1 MSSYVLP
8 FPKNT
13 IPKGGD
19 FGNKEAPRTNA
30 HRGVDFAIAG
40 GTKIKSVSNG
50 KVVVNKWSAVLGN
63 VVAIEDPKGI
73 VWGYCHLRDASPL
86 KLGASV
92 EVGKTIVGLVGNTG
106 SASRGAHLHFTCGSD
121 INSPFQGWV
130 QDPIACLER
139 QIAKEKPV
147 AAKSVEAAAPV
158 VAEAP
163 AVEAAPAA
171 VVTEPAPVVSAPVAK
186 PAAKKKGK

>member
-1 MSSYVLP
+1 MSNYVLP
-8 FPKNT
+8 FPKT
-13 IPKGGD
+13 SIPKGGD

-30 HRGVDFAIAG
+30 HRGVDFAVAG

-50 KVVVNKWSAVLGN
+50 KVVVNKWSSVLGN

-86 KLGASV
+86 ALGATV
-92 EVGKTIVGLVGNTG
+92 EAGKTVVGLVGNTG

-130 QDPIACLER
+130 QDPIACVDRML
-139 QIAKEKPV
+139 AKEKPV
-147 AAKSVEAAAPV
+147 AAKPVEVVAPV
-158 VAEAP
+158 AEEAP
-163 AVEAAPAA
+163 AAEVAPAT
-171 VVTEPAPVVSAPVAK
+171 VDAK
-186 PAAKKKGK
+186 PAPSVPAPAKKPTPKKK

>member
-1 MSSYVLP
+1 MTNYVLP
-8 FPKNT
+8 FPKT
-13 IPKGGD
+13 SIPKGGD

-30 HRGVDFAIAG
+30 HRGVDFAVAG
-40 GTKIKSVSNG
+40 GTKIKSASNG
-50 KVVVNKWSAVLGN
+50 KVVVNKWSSVLGN

-121 INSPFQGWV
+121 IDSPFQGWV

-139 QIAKEKPV
+139 MIAKEKPV
-147 AAKSVEAAAPV
+147 AAPVEKTAPV
-158 VAEAP
+158 AEEAP
-163 AVEAAPAA
+163 AAEVAADAA
-171 VVTEPAPVVSAPVAK
+171 VTDPAPSVSAP
-186 PAAKKKGK
+186 AKKPTPKKK

>member
-1 MSSYVLP
+1 MSNYALP
-8 FPKNT
+8 FPKST

-30 HRGVDFAIAG
+30 HRGVDFAVAG

-50 KVVVNKWSAVLGN
+50 KVVVNKWSTVLGN

-121 INSPFQGWV
+121 MNSPFQDWV

-147 AAKSVEAAAPV
+147 AAPVEKAAPV
-158 VAEAP
+158 AEAAP
-163 AVEAAPAA
+163 AVEVADVA
-171 VVTEPAPVVSAPVAK
+171 VVAEPAPVVSAPVK
-186 PAAKKKGK
+186 KSTPAKKK

>member
-1 MSSYVLP
+1 MTNYVLP
-8 FPKNT
+8 FPKT
-13 IPKGGD
+13 SIPKGGD

-40 GTKIKSVSNG
+40 GTKIKSASNG
-50 KVVVNKWSAVLGN
+50 KVVVNKWSAILGN

-92 EVGKTIVGLVGNTG
+92 EAGKTIVGLVGNTG

-147 AAKSVEAAAPV
+147 AKPVEVVAPV
-158 VAEAP
+158 AEEAP
-163 AVEAAPAA
+163 AAEVATVA
-171 VVTEPAPVVSAPVAK
+171 VDAEPAPSVPKTAAK
-186 PAAKKKGK
+186 PTPKKK

>member
-1 MSSYVLP
+1 MSNYVLP
-8 FPKNT
+8 FPKT
-13 IPKGGD
+13 SIPKGGD

-40 GTKIKSVSNG
+40 GTKIKSISNG

-86 KLGASV
+86 ALGATV
-92 EVGKTIVGLVGNTG
+92 EAGKTVVGLVGNTG

-130 QDPIACLER
+130 QDPIACFER
-139 QIAKEKPV
+139 QVAKEKPV
-147 AAKSVEAAAPV
+147 AAPVEKTT
-158 VAEAP
+158 AP
-163 AVEAAPAA
+163 AEAAPAA
-171 VVTEPAPVVSAPVAK
+171 EVAADAVVADPAPSVPKVAPK
-186 PAAKKKGK
+186 PAAKKK

>member
-1 MSSYVLP
+1 MSNYTLP
-8 FPKNT
+8 FPKST

-30 HRGVDFAIAG
+30 HRGVDFAVAG

-121 INSPFQGWV
+121 MNSPFQGWV
-130 QDPIACLER
+130 QDPIACIER

-147 AAKSVEAAAPV
+147 AAPVEKTAPV
-158 VAEAP
+158 AAEAP

-171 VVTEPAPVVSAPVAK
+171 DVTEPAPVVSKIAPK
-186 PAAKKKGK
+186 PTAKKK